1 MAQKGPGGQKVG
13 GKQRAVLQPLGEH
26 VVFLV
31 GFFKRKLEGSGDG
44 QGEEGERGAVRHW
57 AAQIQLGHNQCQ
69 GSGVGVAGG
78 LVY

>member
-1 MAQKGPGGQKVG
+1 
-13 GKQRAVLQPLGEH
+13 
-26 VVFLV
+26 
-31 GFFKRKLEGSGDG
+31 LEGSGDG